1 MKIAIIG
8 SGISGLSSAWYLHK
22 QHDIKIFEANNY
34 IGGHTATVDVTVP
47 SGHYAIDTGFIVFN
61 DRTYPHFE
69 QLLAE
74 IGIEGQPT
82 EMSFSICN
90 QVNGLEYNGHS
101 FASLFAQKRN
111 LLNPRF
117 YYFLYEVL
125 RFNRLA
131 KEAASSAE
139 VRTGTLGDFLSLHGF
154 TDYFNE
160 NYILPMGAAIWS
172 SSMFDM
178 RGFPLDF
185 FLRFFL
191 NHGLLDVANR
201 PQWSVIPGGSRE
213 YVRKITSAIDDS
225 IALNT
230 PVLAVTRQD
239 GGVEIETERGIECFE
254 QVIFACHSDQALAM
268 LKDATADEKR
278 VLGAI
283 EYQDNEVV
291 LHTDIN
297 VLPEARAAWA
307 SWNYRLEQDKVTG
320 KTQENLLSTLT
331 YNMSILQ
338 GLDAP
343 ETFCVTLN
351 QSENIDPAK
360 ILRSFTYAHP
370 VFSRES
376 IIAQQ
381 SRSDINGKHASWFC
395 GAYWYNGFHE
405 DGVRSALDVVTA
417 INASEK
423 YERSNTSNNVSTN
436 TNEDLV
442 DVALSRET
450 LTCEALSSEAKQ

>member
-8 SGISGLSSAWYLHK
+8 SGISGLSCAWYLHQ
-22 QHDIKIFEANNY
+22 QHDIKVFEANDY
-34 IGGHTATVDVTVP
+34 IGGHTATVDVSVP
-47 SGHYAIDTGFIVFN
+47 SGRYAIDTGFIVFN
-61 DRTYPHFE
+61 NRTYPNFE
-69 QLLAE
+69 RLLAE

-82 EMSFSICN
+82 EMSFSVCN

-101 FASLFAQKRN
+101 FSSLFAQKRN

-131 KEAASSAE
+131 KSAANSDTL
-139 VRTGTLGDFLSLHGF
+139 RTGTLGDFLSRHGF
-154 TDYFNE
+154 GEYFSE

-172 SSMFDM
+172 SSLFDM
-178 RGFPLDF
+178 RGFPLEF

-191 NHGLLDVANR
+191 NHGLLDIADR

-213 YVRKITSAIDDS
+213 YVRKITPAFADS

-230 PVLAVTRQD
+230 PVVGVTRRD
-239 GGVEIETERGIECFE
+239 GIVEIETEHGVECFD

-268 LKDATADEKR
+268 LKDATTDEKR
-278 VLGAI
+278 ALGAI

-291 LHTDIN
+291 LHTDPR

-307 SWNYRLEQDKVTG
+307 SWNYRLEPDKQTG
-320 KTQENLLSTLT
+320 RSQEHMLATLT
-331 YNMSILQ
+331 YNMNILQ

-351 QSENIDPAK
+351 QSEKIDPDK
-360 ILRSFTYAHP
+360 ILRRFVYAHP
-370 VFSRES
+370 VFSTQS

-381 SRSDINGKHASWFC
+381 SRSDINGKQGCWFC

-405 DGVRSALDVVTA
+405 DGVRSALDVVA
-417 INASEK
+417 GINASE
-423 YERSNTSNNVSTN
+423 ESVFTSSSRNT

-442 DVALSRET
+442 GASLNSRAG
-450 LTCEALSSEAKQ
+450 L